1 MIHEERLKIL
11 KGGSPEKGNYI
22 LYWMQ
27 ASQRAEYN
35 HALEFAVREAN
46 KHKLPLLVCFVIT
59 DNYPDANARHYH
71 FMLEGIKQTAAILN
85 QRNINLTVRK
95 GAPALTIAE
104 LSKKAAVTIFDCG
117 YMPIQKQWRKQT
129 AMLIKTP
136 IIQVESDSIVPVE
149 SASPKEEYAA
159 YTFRPKITKQLDHFL
174 QPLESQELKVKT
186 KLDMDS
192 IDISNPAKLT
202 EALNINKSISTSE
215 KYNPGGSLEAQ
226 KRLKIFINKKLVNYS
241 KFRNNPDMD
250 FQSGLSPYIHFGQIS
265 TLQIAI
271 EVKKSGIND
280 TEDFLDEL
288 IVRREL
294 AINFAYYNDS
304 CQEYS
309 SLPPWAQATLKE
321 HAKDRREYIY
331 SLNDLENAMTH
342 DPYWNA
348 AQKEML
354 ISGKMHGYMRMYWGK
369 MIMQWSKTPQ
379 EAFKNISFLNNKY
392 ELDGRDPS
400 SCAGI
405 AWCFGKHDRPWPNNP
420 VLGKVR
426 VMKPSGLKRKF
437 DMQKYINK
445 ISSIIF

>member
-1 MIHEERLKIL
+1 MIHKERLKIL
-11 KGGSPEKGNYI
+11 KGGLPSKGSYI

-46 KHKLPLLVCFVIT
+46 KRKLPLLVCFVIT

-71 FMLEGIKQTAAILN
+71 FMLKGIKQTAAMLD
-85 QRNINLTVRK
+85 QRNINLIVRK
-95 GAPALTIAE
+95 GSPELTIAE
-104 LSKKAAVTIFDCG
+104 LSKKAAVTVFDCG
-117 YMPIQKQWRKQT
+117 YMPVQRKWRKQA

-136 IIQVESDSIVPVE
+136 IIQVESNSVVAVE
-149 SASPKEEYAA
+149 SASQKEEYAA
-159 YTFRPKITKQLDHFL
+159 YTLRPKITKQLNYFI
-174 QPLESQELKVKT
+174 QSLEPQELKTKT
-186 KLDMDS
+186 KLDLDS
-192 IDISNPAKLT
+192 IDISNPDKLIET
-202 EALNINKSISTSE
+202 LNINKSITTTE

-226 KRLKIFINKKLVNYS
+226 KRLKEFIDKKLVNYS
-241 KFRNNPDMD
+241 KLKNNPDMD

-265 TLQIAI
+265 PLQITI
-271 EVKKSGIND
+271 EVKKSGIENS
-280 TEDFLDEL
+280 EDFLEEL

-304 CQEYS
+304 CQKYS

-321 HAKDRREYIY
+321 HEKDRREYIY
-331 SLNDLENAMTH
+331 SLNDLENAITH

-354 ISGKMHGYMRMYWGK
+354 ISGKMHAYMRMYWGK
-369 MIMQWSKTPQ
+369 MIIQWSNTPQ
-379 EAFKNISFLNNKY
+379 EAFRNIAFLNEKY
-392 ELDGRDPS
+392 ELDGRDPN

-405 AWCFGKHDRPWPNNP
+405 SWCFGKHDRPWPSHQ

-426 VMKPSGLKRKF
+426 IMKESGLKRKF
-437 DMQKYINK
+437 DMQKYIDK
-445 ISSIIF
+445 IV